1 MVRAEPP
8 TCKSVVR
15 RLNLRLFPRKSRA
28 ISEPPRGHTVVE
40 ESGHMHA
47 HLARSPKWEAVA
59 TQLGK
64 AIGGLL
70 LLRSCCCGRTTA
82 DAPTPC
88 KWPYGIRYFVMPSNP
103 RKHAARAVL
112 YYNLRECAEHAG
124 ENVLD
129 GESSVAAALPAAGC
143 AACRDGAAKGSVHA
157 AHGGAAPFVS
167 LGAELASHLE
177 RHNWCNTTS
186 ALNDT
191 ATRITRGTRHAAAH
205 APHASC
211 GMCVHCHSGCARVLV
226 CAQSRSAFTRDGSGE
241 CIRLSRRRR

>member
-1 MVRAEPP
+1 MHAHLARSLNHRSTVRWFRKASPCSP
-8 TCKSVVR
+8 VVG

-28 ISEPPRGHTVVE
+28 ISERPGHRPAIGKSE
-40 ESGHMHA
+40 HMHA

-143 AACRDGAAKGSVHA
+143 AACRDGAGLRKDRCTLRMEDWRCCAIRFTGCRAGVT
-157 AHGGAAPFVS
+157 
-167 LGAELASHLE
+167 LGTSQLV
-177 RHNWCNTTS
+177 RHNQC
-186 ALNDT
+186 
-191 ATRITRGTRHAAAH
+191 
-205 APHASC
+205 
-211 GMCVHCHSGCARVLV
+211 
-226 CAQSRSAFTRDGSGE
+226 FE
-241 CIRLSRRRR
+241 